1 MGSAPNGYNT
11 LKTNWQAADVV
22 LPTDMNRIEG
32 NTQAIE
38 EGSRTIDPA
47 QAPASNVG
55 TLRQLLDWFA
65 NRIKAI
71 TGGTNWYD
79 APVATLANLLS
90 LVNGH
95 IGRTD
100 NPHSVTAAQ
109 AGAAA
114 AVHTH
119 DDRYYTE
126 SESDGRYALK
136 SNPVITGAISINDA
150 NTKLLEGSSNAARVQ
165 TNNGYV
171 DIGPQNTSYAH
182 IYTDRAQF
190 YMNKDILVNGYKVW
204 HSGND
209 GAGSGL
215 DADTV
220 DGKHATD
227 FMNGTKVYGNVTYT
241 DSIAASS
248 TLTKTIALG
257 GTYKHGLAVV
267 GGKGYASFGTN
278 STKSKGFMV
287 RGSSS
292 YCYLRAFSRDI
303 DTVVLDGGDYAV
315 QAPTGNINIYVQDIY
330 ISGTDL
336 VIIFKNNSA
345 GAQSLDCKVAW
356 EVW

>member
-1 MGSAPNGYNT
+1 MSSAPSGFNT
-11 LKTNWQAADVV
+11 PKTNWASVDVV
-22 LPTDMNRIEG
+22 TPTDMNRIEG
-32 NTQAIE
+32 NIQAIE

-119 DDRYYTE
+119 DD
-126 SESDGRYALK
+126 
-136 SNPVITGAISINDA
+136 
-150 NTKLLEGSSNAARVQ
+150 
-165 TNNGYV
+165 
-171 DIGPQNTSYAH
+171 
-182 IYTDRAQF
+182 
-190 YMNKDILVNGYKVW
+190 VW

-220 DGKHATD
+220 DGKHASD
-227 FMNGTKVYGNVTYT
+227 FVL
-241 DSIAASS
+241 SS
-248 TLTKTIALG
+248 A
-257 GTYKHGLAVV
+257 YPFDA
-267 GGKGYASFGTN
+267 KGYQEFAIPYTGTDVY
-278 STKSKGFMV
+278 SIDCIIDTGKSRKSVNVYVEYNNYDV
-287 RGSSS
+287 RGYATNIETESGGLIFGPSEPS
-292 YCYLRAFSRDI
+292 YQEPSNHKYQGDIVIVSRADKNQA
-303 DTVVLDGGDYAV
+303 VYA
-315 QAPTGNINIYVQDIY
+315 QLLPNGKIRLYMRAKYGSLQ
-330 ISGTDL
+330 GTL
-336 VIIFKNNSA
+336 
-345 GAQSLDCKVAW
+345 KVRWWAW
-356 EVW
+356 